1 MKTIIIMMFVLSLIT
16 AGCSNTTEPDY
27 NNLNKELLN
36 LDAKQAIAK
45 ANEWRDSSPKI
56 TSHITQTEVI
66 FDFPDGQTVTKKVPD
81 SIFYLA
87 VAPYINETHECEL
100 HYPSSCNG
108 ELAEKSFKVTAKDE
122 NGIVYFDGNIITLKH
137 GFFEIWVPRNRN
149 LTLTIN
155 YNNLTGEEKLST
167 NSDSRTCIT
176 TIKLK

>member
-1 MKTIIIMMFVLSLIT
+1 MKTSIIMFVLILIT
-16 AGCSNTTEPDY
+16 FGCSGTTEPDY
-27 NNLNKELLN
+27 NNLSSDLVN

-100 HYPSSCNG
+100 HYPSSCEG
-108 ELAEKSFKVTAKDE
+108 ELKVKSMNITAKDND
-122 NGIVYFDGNIITLKH
+122 NGSIYFDGNITTLKH

-149 LTLTIN
+149 LTLTIK
-155 YNNLTGEEKLST
+155 YNDLTGEEILST

-176 TIKLK
+176 TMKLK